1 MYLNEEEYTS
11 WSAGLDFIIFSKTS
25 FVNVLGFKSN
35 PICKNISYKTYV
47 IFGNIDREKFKIKSG
62 NIEKYF
68 LFFVK

>member
-35 PICKNISYKTYV
+35 PICKNISYIHNCLAFNFLKRLIKKIS
-47 IFGNIDREKFKIKSG
+47 IFKH
-62 NIEKYF
+62 
-68 LFFVK
+68 